1 MRYIQ
6 KRFYA
11 KDEMIKSY
19 DLHPVENVNSQPKS
33 KWKKFSKLDKPK
45 KSRSN
50 IDIKEFIAKLS
61 RGLMLPVAMLPIAG
75 LFLGIGSA
83 IVNNAHGNTGLEIFG
98 KILQIPGGAVFSN
111 LPILFCVAIAITFT
125 GDAGTAGLS
134 AVVGW
139 IIFCALQSVFIIEID
154 PDTKYH
160 FLFYTLSG
168 TEYDAIFT
176 TNVGIESLQTS
187 VFGGIAVGSVV
198 AILYNKFKN
207 IKMPTSLGFFSGV
220 RFIPIITFGVM
231 IIMSLFFCLIW
242 PLIGKGLYWFGGI
255 LSKTPFGFNSL
266 IFGFGERSLVPF
278 GLHHAFYAPLWYTS
292 VGGSIQLD
300 NVMLINGSKVQNPNI
315 TGEFLTWF
323 QYGQL
328 KGIFSEQSPLTV
340 IGDQNCW
347 ACANQFVGSQVILE
361 NGSSHIINMKD
372 FVNIKGFSTANPG
385 QYMQGKYPFMIFGL
399 PAAAAAMVV
408 AAPKGENRKLALSAI
423 IGAALTT
430 FLTGI
435 TEPIEFTFLFLS
447 PALFWGFHAIL
458 CAISFWLMNLW
469 HANMGMTFSGGLID
483 FSIYGI
489 LPDALGA
496 KADCWKAVI
505 IGVAYIPIYFFGF
518 WFIIVKKDIKTPGRG
533 GNTTLF
539 TKKDYQ
545 AKVAANKNQVN
556 VGDTNKLSVDVS
568 NLNKDQILALNII
581 NAYGGK
587 DNIVNVDACIT
598 KLRIQVKDASIVNDK
613 EIIALGA
620 HGITH
625 PSKTSVYAVFGT
637 KADIIKNNIK
647 ELLNKK

>member
-33 KWKKFSKLDKPK
+33 KLKKFANLSKPK

-98 KILQIPGGAVFSN
+98 KVLQIPGGAVFAN
-111 LPILFCVAIAITFT
+111 LPILFCVAIAIAFT

-134 AVVGW
+134 GVVGW
-139 IIFCALQSVFIIEID
+139 IIFCALQSVFIIEVD
-154 PDTKYH
+154 PDTKYR
-160 FLFYTLSG
+160 FLFYTLNG

-176 TNVGIESLQTS
+176 TNVGIESLNTS
-187 VFGGIAVGSVV
+187 VFGGIAVGSIV

-220 RFIPIITFGVM
+220 RFIPIITFGAM
-231 IIMSLFFCLIW
+231 IIVSLLFCLIW
-242 PLIGKGLYWFGGI
+242 PLIGKGLYWFGGV

-292 VGGSIQLD
+292 VGGQFNLTE
-300 NVMLINGSKVQNPNI
+300 NMLINGQQVVNPD
-315 TGEFLTWF
+315 GGFFATWLD
-323 QYGQL
+323 YGKF
-328 KGIFSEQSPLTV
+328 KGIFSENSLDVV

-347 ACANQFVGSQVILE
+347 ACANQFVGSHVTLAD
-361 NGSSHIINMKD
+361 GVSHVINMKD

-399 PAAAAAMVV
+399 PAAGAAMII
-408 AAPKGENRKLALSAI
+408 AAPKGENRKLAFSAI
-423 IGAALTT
+423 IGAVFTT

-435 TEPIEFTFLFLS
+435 TEPIEFTFLFLA
-447 PALFWGFHAIL
+447 PALFWGFHATL
-458 CAISFWLMNLW
+458 CAISFWLMNLL

-483 FSIYGI
+483 FTIYGI

-505 IGVAYIPIYFFGF
+505 IGAAYIPIYFFGF

-545 AKVAANKNQVN
+545 AKVAANKNQDNN
-556 VGDTNKLSVDVS
+556 VATNKPSIDTN

-598 KLRIQVKDASIVNDK
+598 KLRVQVKDANIVNDK
-613 EIIALGA
+613 EIMSLGA
-620 HGITH
+620 HGVTH